1 MYRFSIRKKR
11 ENKVI
16 YFYVMSYKHSDSFNE
31 RMCRMAD
38 LTPNQQAILDD
49 ALQRLDNPSQVE
61 EGTNMLDPTNAHA
74 FYQLAYGVWHK
85 LFCPMGHEGRLI
97 YNPEL
102 NMCDESENV
111 SPDINPAPREAGE
124 F

>member
-1 MYRFSIRKKR
+1 MYRFSIGKKEGKQGNIFLCDAPTSIR
-11 ENKVI
+11 IV
-16 YFYVMSYKHSDSFNE
+16 FNE

-49 ALQRLDNPSQVE
+49 ALQSLDNPSQVE

-85 LFCPMGHEGRLI
+85 LFCPMGPEGRLV

-102 NMCDESENV
+102 NSV
-111 SPDINPAPREAGE
+111 R
-124 F
+124 